1 MWMLKF
7 FVFCFFKSMF
17 SPVAVNMPVPWLI
30 PMFLVDKKST
40 LSGIQALTY
49 SVNKHVQVP
58 SMVQIHLTPH
68 SL

>member
-1 MWMLKF
+1 
-7 FVFCFFKSMF
+7 MF

-40 LSGIQALTY
+40 LSGIQALIY